1 MLSGFEL
8 YPRWVPLTEKGLDYR
23 KQLLERDRNSALKI
37 WKDQLQTARSLISTS
52 DDLRVLQREVCK
64 LETRMEDLTKAS
76 HKLNDLQDPE
86 ERSKDMEN
94 HGMWLHENMEV
105 TRSLNIKICELQS
118 DVNDR
123 VSLYSKRSRR
133 SKSSSKS
140 KNSSFSIPIRAQMM
154 ARAARLGAEL
164 RFHDIER
171 DKVAA
176 LKRQEEDIKKLQIMR
191 ELAATNAELE
201 AVTKIEEEEFGVTI
215 NKTDDLGLPEDDAH
229 SRIEEYLKSQLQSI
243 TDESSPE
250 PTAKTNV
257 ISTTMSEVVACSYQ
271 PSGAASGFQIAP
283 STSIS
288 RSHAETNVTF
298 VKRSE
303 VTASSCQPSILNPA
317 APAFTTNSTPVQTI
331 TYPVSPSQ
339 ASPNGRAGTPEL
351 TGVGEVITKLADLLT
366 QRQDKDSLPR
376 PEPEV
381 FNGDLLRY
389 PLWIKSFETFIERK
403 TKDPSE
409 RLYYLGKFTADEAK
423 ESISGLLPLDSE
435 EAYVEAKR
443 ILASR
448 FGNPF
453 LVSNAYRKK
462 INDWPRILPNDGPGL
477 RRFSDFLQHCNTAM
491 HSIKYLGVL
500 NDPEEN
506 QRMLKKLPSYLVSR
520 WSRIVD
526 KCIGEEQTDKLNL
539 EEVPCHAREATY
551 PSFAEFCQ
559 FLATEARIAC
569 NPVTSLRAI
578 KDEDLKGKTH
588 SGLRRSKGPGLSSLA
603 TGVNEAAGG
612 SEKGKEEKRNRQTL
626 CLFCKVSHDLENCD
640 KFLRLPLNERR
651 EFVLAKRLCWGCLKW
666 GHVNKDCRR
675 KKACKTCNGPHPSA
689 LHDETWKTPTKEEA
703 PNVKQD
709 SSNSNKDASVSNRIE
724 VCHMKGFDH
733 CTSHSLIVP
742 VWLHHQNNPEN
753 KIKVYALLDEQSDA
767 CFIRES
773 TLNTLGVDGPE
784 IHLELSTVLAQKT
797 ITSKKITGLSVRG
810 INETIDIP
818 LPRTYTRNVIP
829 ARSSQIPIPETARKW
844 PHLKE
849 IASHLMPLDNDI
861 EVGLLIGANCARA
874 IKPHKVILGNDDD
887 PYAKKTAL
895 GWGIIGVVER
905 TSQDDSTIDIAG
917 DILCNRIVA
926 HEVKTTSE
934 RRTCHFAVKTHV
946 KEIISPLQVERM
958 FTLDFNDKG
967 TEEKSLS
974 FEDRRFLKTAKEG
987 IHQREDGHYEMPLPL
1002 RNENVELPNNKDLAM
1017 SRLMKLKQKLQ
1028 SDTQYREDYVGFMQE
1043 TIENGFAERVPSTE
1057 VSRNDKRVWYIPHH
1071 GVYHK
1076 KKPGKIRVVFDCSA
1090 LCLGQS
1096 LNQQLL
1102 QGPDLTN
1109 NLTGVLCRFRKER
1122 VAFMCDIQGMFH
1134 QVKVDLKHRD
1144 YLRFLWWEDGN
1155 VESDPVEFRMTVHL
1169 FGATSSPGCANFA
1182 LKTTADHFEDVC
1194 GKEAAE
1200 FVRKDFYVDDGL
1212 KSVATNEQAINLIKN
1227 TKSLCQRGGFRLHK
1241 FTSNSQIVISSIPPE
1256 DRATKTKHPSLLND
1270 TAIERA
1276 LGVHWCIESDTLQ
1289 FRIELKDKPLSRRG
1303 ILSTVSSVYDPLGL
1317 VAPFILLG
1325 KRILQELCRE
1335 GVDWDDDIPD
1345 NIRARWEKWRA
1356 ELPLLERLKVPR
1368 CYKPEDFGEVK
1379 TVELHHFSDASQ
1391 NGYGQCSY
1399 LRLMDEAESI
1409 HCSLVIA
1416 KSRVTPLKPVTVP
1429 RLELTAALVASK
1441 MGGVLLKE
1449 LEFDQIKETYWTDS
1463 KTVLGYINNDA
1474 RRFHVFVSNR
1484 VQEIR
1489 ERTSPAQWHYVG
1501 TKENPA
1507 DIASRGSGAQELID
1521 TSLWWNGP
1529 DFLWKP
1535 SRVWNQSDISPSIHP
1550 DDPEVKRASVLT
1562 TKVQNRPSLL
1572 ERLEYFSCWHRAK
1585 KAVAVCLRIQE
1596 KFRSRSPGVNDTTA
1610 RYPTGSQKTKYIPVN
1625 VQELQRAENEIIKNV
1640 QREAF
1645 SEELRILKEAST
1657 RERATDRSTSTA
1669 PGRRE
1674 MKKTS
1679 SLYKLDP
1686 FLDDNGVLRVG
1697 GRVRLAT
1704 GLTFD
1709 AKHPI
1714 ILPKKGQ
1721 VTELIVCHHHHSVEH
1736 QGHRITHNEIRSTG
1750 YWIIGGGSAVSS
1762 HISRCVKCQKLTAAP
1777 QEQKMADLPEDR
1789 LEPSPPFTF
1798 SAVDYFGP
1806 WFVKEGRKQLK
1817 RYGVLFTCLC
1827 SRAIH
1832 LEVSN
1837 TLSTDSFINA
1847 YRRFI
1852 GRRGPVRQLRSDQ
1865 GTNFVGAMNEL
1876 QQALSELNH
1885 EQIREE
1891 LLKSSCDWVK
1901 FKMNVPHANHMGG
1914 VWERQIRTVRS
1925 VLASLLERHGSQLD
1939 DESLRTFMVEAE
1951 AIVNCRP
1958 LTVDS
1963 ISSSQFSEPL
1973 TPNHLLTMKSKVVLP
1988 PPGDF
1993 QRVDLYLSK
2002 RWRRVQY
2009 LVNEFWCKWKRE
2021 FLQSLQ
2027 SRQKWI
2033 SVKRNLQVDD
2043 VVIVKDDSL
2052 PRNRWKLARVSETYP
2067 DNDGLVRKVRIVV
2080 ATDALDDLGRPTK
2093 AAVYLERPVQ
2103 KLVLLFPTDQVADR
2117 GIPSEEP

>member
-1 MLSGFEL
+1 MENVVESTE
-8 YPRWVPLTEKGLDYR
+8 PSQEENVRKCSRERRMTEKGLDYR

-37 WKDQLQTARSLISTS
+37 WKDQLQTARSLVSTS
-52 DDLRVLQREVCK
+52 DDVRVLQREVFR
-64 LETRMEDLTKAS
+64 LETRMEDLTKLS

-86 ERSKDMEN
+86 ERSKDMED

-133 SKSSSKS
+133 SSSSSKS
-140 KNSSFSIPIRAQMM
+140 KNSSLSIPIRAQMM

-271 PSGAASGFQIAP
+271 PSGAASGLQIAP

-331 TYPVSPSQ
+331 TYPLSPSQ

-506 QRMLKKLPSYLVSR
+506 QKMLKKLPSYLVSR

-551 PSFAEFCQ
+551 PPFAEFCQ

-612 SEKGKEEKRNRQTL
+612 SEKSKEEKRNRQTL
-626 CLFCKVSHDLENCD
+626 CLFCKASHDLENCD

-689 LHDETWKTPTKEEA
+689 LHDETWKTPAKEEA

-709 SSNSNKDASVSNRIE
+709 RSSSKKDASVSSRIE

-733 CTSHSLIVP
+733 STSHSLIVP

-797 ITSKKITGLSVRG
+797 ITSKKINGLSVRG

-829 ARSSQIPIPETARKW
+829 ARSSQIPLPETARKW

-849 IASHLMPLDNDI
+849 IASHLTPLDKDI
-861 EVGLLIGANCARA
+861 EVGLLIGGNCARA

-887 PYAKKTAL
+887 PYAK
-895 GWGIIGVVER
+895 E
-905 TSQDDSTIDIAG
+905 
-917 DILCNRIVA
+917 NR
-926 HEVKTTSE
+926 SW
-934 RRTCHFAVKTHV
+934 
-946 KEIISPLQVERM
+946 
-958 FTLDFNDKG
+958 
-967 TEEKSLS
+967 
-974 FEDRRFLKTAKEG
+974 
-987 IHQREDGHYEMPLPL
+987 
-1002 RNENVELPNNKDLAM
+1002 
-1017 SRLMKLKQKLQ
+1017 
-1028 SDTQYREDYVGFMQE
+1028 VG
-1043 TIENGFAERVPSTE
+1043 NY
-1057 VSRNDKRVWYIPHH
+1057 W
-1071 GVYHK
+1071 
-1076 KKPGKIRVVFDCSA
+1076 
-1090 LCLGQS
+1090 
-1096 LNQQLL
+1096 
-1102 QGPDLTN
+1102 
-1109 NLTGVLCRFRKER
+1109 
-1122 VAFMCDIQGMFH
+1122 
-1134 QVKVDLKHRD
+1134 
-1144 YLRFLWWEDGN
+1144 
-1155 VESDPVEFRMTVHL
+1155 
-1169 FGATSSPGCANFA
+1169 
-1182 LKTTADHFEDVC
+1182 
-1194 GKEAAE
+1194 
-1200 FVRKDFYVDDGL
+1200 
-1212 KSVATNEQAINLIKN
+1212 
-1227 TKSLCQRGGFRLHK
+1227 RG
-1241 FTSNSQIVISSIPPE
+1241 
-1256 DRATKTKHPSLLND
+1256 
-1270 TAIERA
+1270 
-1276 LGVHWCIESDTLQ
+1276 
-1289 FRIELKDKPLSRRG
+1289 
-1303 ILSTVSSVYDPLGL
+1303 
-1317 VAPFILLG
+1317 
-1325 KRILQELCRE
+1325 
-1335 GVDWDDDIPD
+1335 
-1345 NIRARWEKWRA
+1345 
-1356 ELPLLERLKVPR
+1356 
-1368 CYKPEDFGEVK
+1368 
-1379 TVELHHFSDASQ
+1379 
-1391 NGYGQCSY
+1391 
-1399 LRLMDEAESI
+1399 
-1409 HCSLVIA
+1409 
-1416 KSRVTPLKPVTVP
+1416 
-1429 RLELTAALVASK
+1429 
-1441 MGGVLLKE
+1441 
-1449 LEFDQIKETYWTDS
+1449 
-1463 KTVLGYINNDA
+1463 
-1474 RRFHVFVSNR
+1474 
-1484 VQEIR
+1484 
-1489 ERTSPAQWHYVG
+1489 
-1501 TKENPA
+1501 
-1507 DIASRGSGAQELID
+1507 
-1521 TSLWWNGP
+1521 
-1529 DFLWKP
+1529 
-1535 SRVWNQSDISPSIHP
+1535 
-1550 DDPEVKRASVLT
+1550 
-1562 TKVQNRPSLL
+1562 
-1572 ERLEYFSCWHRAK
+1572 
-1585 KAVAVCLRIQE
+1585 
-1596 KFRSRSPGVNDTTA
+1596 
-1610 RYPTGSQKTKYIPVN
+1610 
-1625 VQELQRAENEIIKNV
+1625 
-1640 QREAF
+1640 
-1645 SEELRILKEAST
+1645 
-1657 RERATDRSTSTA
+1657 
-1669 PGRRE
+1669 
-1674 MKKTS
+1674 
-1679 SLYKLDP
+1679 
-1686 FLDDNGVLRVG
+1686 
-1697 GRVRLAT
+1697 
-1704 GLTFD
+1704 
-1709 AKHPI
+1709 
-1714 ILPKKGQ
+1714 
-1721 VTELIVCHHHHSVEH
+1721 
-1736 QGHRITHNEIRSTG
+1736 
-1750 YWIIGGGSAVSS
+1750 
-1762 HISRCVKCQKLTAAP
+1762 
-1777 QEQKMADLPEDR
+1777 
-1789 LEPSPPFTF
+1789 
-1798 SAVDYFGP
+1798 
-1806 WFVKEGRKQLK
+1806 
-1817 RYGVLFTCLC
+1817 
-1827 SRAIH
+1827 
-1832 LEVSN
+1832 
-1837 TLSTDSFINA
+1837 
-1847 YRRFI
+1847 
-1852 GRRGPVRQLRSDQ
+1852 
-1865 GTNFVGAMNEL
+1865 
-1876 QQALSELNH
+1876 
-1885 EQIREE
+1885 
-1891 LLKSSCDWVK
+1891 
-1901 FKMNVPHANHMGG
+1901 
-1914 VWERQIRTVRS
+1914 
-1925 VLASLLERHGSQLD
+1925 
-1939 DESLRTFMVEAE
+1939 
-1951 AIVNCRP
+1951 
-1958 LTVDS
+1958 
-1963 ISSSQFSEPL
+1963 
-1973 TPNHLLTMKSKVVLP
+1973 
-1988 PPGDF
+1988 
-1993 QRVDLYLSK
+1993 
-2002 RWRRVQY
+2002 
-2009 LVNEFWCKWKRE
+2009 
-2021 FLQSLQ
+2021 
-2027 SRQKWI
+2027 
-2033 SVKRNLQVDD
+2033 
-2043 VVIVKDDSL
+2043 
-2052 PRNRWKLARVSETYP
+2052 
-2067 DNDGLVRKVRIVV
+2067 
-2080 ATDALDDLGRPTK
+2080 
-2093 AAVYLERPVQ
+2093 
-2103 KLVLLFPTDQVADR
+2103 
-2117 GIPSEEP
+2117 